1 MTAPMVAKSMARF
14 NKSVD
19 QGYWS
24 HLATNHQH
32 RNHLAAGTA
41 TEKCK
46 NQTEN
51 DDPSDRQ
58 SDPERVPADPLF
70 ADQDPTGPSRS
81 SRDEAAE
88 ADEGLLTVEYE
99 GDMDMRSP
107 TPSIII

>member
-1 MTAPMVAKSMARF
+1 MARS

-19 QGYWS
+19 QGYRS

-32 RNHLAAGTA
+32 RNHLAAETA
-41 TEKCK
+41 TEKSK
-46 NQTEN
+46 NQTED

-58 SDPERVPADPLF
+58 SDLERVPEDPLF
-70 ADQDPTGPSRS
+70 SDEDPTGPSRS

-88 ADEGLLTVEYE
+88 ADEGLLAVEYE